1 MTEKR
6 FTYLDASKNHYIG
19 SFFCNDVPL
28 TNEDVVDLLNENE
41 QLENENQEFDEKIC
55 LLTMDLIKTKS
66 YEQLEKELNRIK
78 NENEGLKEDNAI
90 LKQAL
95 TRLVEAFDDK
105 ISDKSPIRDLIK
117 ITNHCSFCKEC
128 YFVDESKKFI
138 CKLNKKEIN
147 YATPACENFDE
158 SIWRKKFKDVEN
170 AIVDN
175 IMRDFWAEKK
185 KEVIFSLINS
195 AGERQYERRIIK
207 DRER

>member
-1 MTEKR
+1 MTENR

-28 TNEDVVDLLNENE
+28 TNKEVVDLLNENE
-41 QLENENQEFDEKIC
+41 LKTAYTKLQEEHDLLGRAYLE
-55 LLTMDLIKTKS
+55 
-66 YEQLEKELNRIK
+66 
-78 NENEGLKEDNAI
+78 LKDNNAI

-185 KEVIFSLINS
+185 KEVNFSLINS